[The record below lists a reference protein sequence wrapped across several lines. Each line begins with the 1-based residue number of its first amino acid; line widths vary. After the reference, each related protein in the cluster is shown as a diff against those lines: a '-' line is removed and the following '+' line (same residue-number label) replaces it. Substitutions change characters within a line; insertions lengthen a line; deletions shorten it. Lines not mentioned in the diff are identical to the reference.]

1 MPFAHYHCLDC
12 GRCRLTTDQVGN
24 MRTLPSGQK
33 LLLTAAALVPIVYF
47 GAQALAAPYFPNYSV
62 FTTTAS
68 ELGSNL
74 SSRPSI
80 LNTGALLTGLLALL
94 GSVGLAMSL
103 PRLGADK
110 IAAFLLAI
118 CLASAGL
125 AALWAGL
132 HPLPDPRHNP
142 GALGAGMFASPF
154 VALWA
159 AWRMQSATL
168 LRLVLSLN
176 AIAFAVLAAIMSGAA
191 GVDLSTIGGLVQK
204 LLAATSFGSGAIV
217 AGAAVWQS
225 RQRSALP

>member
-1 MPFAHYHCLDC
+1 
-12 GRCRLTTDQVGN
+12 
-24 MRTLPSGQK
+24 MRTLSLSQR
-33 LLLTAAALVPIVYF
+33 LLLIAATLVPIVYF

-74 SSRPSI
+74 SSRPGI

-103 PRLGADK
+103 PRLGAHK
-110 IAAFLLAI
+110 IAALLLAV

-125 AALWAGL
+125 AAFWAGL

-142 GALGAGMFASPF
+142 GALGAGMFVSPF

-159 AWRMQSATL
+159 AWRMQPAKA

-191 GVDLSTIGGLVQK
+191 GVDLSAIGGLVQK
-204 LLAATSFGSGAIV
+204 FLAATSFASGAIV

-225 RQRSALP
+225 HQQSARPE